1 MTGKRI
7 AVAGLGAAV
16 LAAVV
21 FLAISAT
28 SSNADKQK
36 SKVRMTE
43 ATGKTEIV
51 EPPAVRRKLAKLD
64 PGSAVADAETD
75 EGTDGFV
82 EYIKDDGTVVRDHR
96 GSEQEIVVRKVAGTT
111 DIKVRRDVRPLFKEC
126 GKQLRSRDRRAR
138 GRVQAVMTTSIRNGR
153 IKVDALDLQV
163 EGLDDS
169 SYTDCVREQVEG
181 LELYAPDGQDDVE
194 KHTMTIQFK
203 VP

>member
-7 AVAGLGAAV
+7 AVAGLAV
-16 LAAVV
+16 AVV
-21 FLAISAT
+21 VAVVALAISAT
-28 SSNADKQK
+28 SSNANK
-36 SKVRMTE
+36 SKPRVRLTE

-51 EPPAVRRKLAKLD
+51 AAPVARKQASKPAGD
-64 PGSAVADAETD
+64 TADAETD
-75 EGTDGFV
+75 EATDGV
-82 EYIKDDGTVVRDHR
+82 IEYSKDDGTVVRDHR
-96 GSEQEIVVRKVAGTT
+96 GSEQEIVVRKVASAT

-126 GKQLRSRDRRAR
+126 GKQLRARDRTAR
-138 GRVQAVMTTSIRNGR
+138 GRVQAVMTTSISNGR
-153 IKVDALDLQV
+153 VKVEALDLQV

-181 LELYAPDGQDDVE
+181 MELFAPDGQDDVD

>member
-7 AVAGLGAAV
+7 AVAGLGVAV

-21 FLAISAT
+21 VLAISAT
-28 SSNADKQK
+28 SSNANK
-36 SKVRMTE
+36 SKPNVRLTE

-51 EPPAVRRKLAKLD
+51 EAPAPRKLLATQV
-64 PGSAVADAETD
+64 PEGVADDAEP
-75 EGTDGFV
+75 ERGTDGVV

-96 GSEQEIVVRKVAGTT
+96 GLEQEILVRKVASKT

-126 GKQLRSRDRRAR
+126 GKQLRARDRTAR
-138 GRVQAVMTTSIRNGR
+138 GRVQAVMTTSISNGR
-153 IKVDALDLQV
+153 VKVEALDLQV

-181 LELYAPDGQDDVE
+181 MELFAPDGQDDVD